1 MLIVDLALPEGS
13 SSFTNGHLAER
24 LLSGYDK
31 ERLAITLI
39 SEPSPPTGLEKM
51 PD

>member
-1 MLIVDLALPEGS
+1 MLIMYLALPEGS
-13 SSFTNGHLAER
+13 PLLQMGILQR

-31 ERLAITLI
+31 ERLTTTLI
-39 SEPSPPTGLEKM
+39 SEPSPPTGLKKM